1 MNFFE
6 GEMSLEKVR
15 QTLIRLE
22 DTIIF
27 QLIERSQ
34 FGKNKII
41 YENNK
46 FGFKDF
52 NGSFLEYYV
61 KERESLD
68 SSIRRYD
75 SPDELPFFDKIQK
88 PILPNL
94 DYPKVLHPNNINVNK
109 KIWDSYINNI
119 VPRICH
125 IEDDSNYGSSA
136 TIDTSCLQALS
147 RRIHFGK
154 FVAEAKFTDPK
165 YHDEYVKLITN
176 QEKDKIYELLTN
188 EDVERKLL
196 TRVEK
201 KARTFGQ
208 DIEFKDND
216 SPHLKIQ
223 PIIIPELYRDFI
235 MPLTKEVELE
245 YLLNRLNNPNM
256 SEKEKEGNLHSSV
269 DKENYKF

>member
-34 FGKNKII
+34 FGRNKII

-46 FGFKDF
+46 FGFKNF
-52 NGSFLEYYV
+52 SGSFLEYYV
-61 KERESLD
+61 RERESLD

-75 SPDELPFFDKIQK
+75 SPDELPFFNKLQS
-88 PILPNL
+88 PILPKL
-94 DYPKVLHPNNINVNK
+94 EYPKVLHPNNINVNN
-109 KIWDSYINNI
+109 KIWDSYINNV
-119 VPRICH
+119 VPRICP
-125 IEDDSNYGSSA
+125 IDDDSNYGSSA
-136 TIDTSCLQALS
+136 TIDISCLQALS

-165 YHDEYVKLITN
+165 YHEEYVKLITN
-176 QEKDKIYELLTN
+176 KEKDKIYELLTN
-188 EDVERKLL
+188 KEVEKKLL
-196 TRVEK
+196 ARVEK

-208 DIEFKDND
+208 DIEFKDNEI
-216 SPHLKIQ
+216 PHLKIQ
-223 PIIIPELYRDFI
+223 PTLIPELYRDFI
-235 MPLTKEVELE
+235 IPLTKEVELE
-245 YLLNRLNNPNM
+245 YLLNRLNVPNM
-256 SEKEKEGNLHSSV
+256 SEEEKQGNLYSSV
-269 DKENYKF
+269 DKEDYKF